1 MPDAPPSEATS
12 ERAGAASA
20 VASDVGES
28 DAGGSHGGGSHG
40 SGSHGSGS
48 HGSGSDV
55 LAPETDSKTANTTA
69 INHLLVFFAL
79 VYVVEGLG
87 QIVGLISQPLN
98 YYLKEVHGWTP
109 LQVTAFITL
118 FNLPW
123 IIKPI
128 YGLVSDFV
136 PLFGY
141 RRKSYL
147 IIANIAA
154 TGGYFWVT
162 QLNAPG
168 DLAFAL
174 MLTAYAMAISSTLC
188 GAVLVENG
196 QQLKESGMFVNQQW
210 LWFNIATMIAAVAGG
225 QLVQHLEPSVA
236 LHSAAAIIAVAP
248 CAVIVGTIFLVPEK
262 KTRIDLAGMKST
274 LRGLV
279 TAFRRRE
286 LWIVAMFMFLYYF
299 SPGLS
304 TPLYYHMTDDLR
316 FSQAYIG
323 VLGSI
328 TAAGWVVGAL
338 LYRPFFGS
346 LSLKHLLNL
355 SIGIGTAVGL
365 AYLLFWNETAAAII
379 SFAAGFAA
387 MLTTVATVTLA
398 ADYCPP
404 RAEGF
409 SFAVLMSII
418 NLANTLADNIGSFLY
433 THAFHRTLPPLVL
446 ISAAFTAFAFVL
458 VPLLRLGDKRQGE
471 PANLGEPV
479 EPAAT
484 GAR

>member
-1 MPDAPPSEATS
+1 MSELPLSEPTS
-12 ERAGAASA
+12 ERSLASTSAAPDDEA
-20 VASDVGES
+20 
-28 DAGGSHGGGSHG
+28 
-40 SGSHGSGS
+40 
-48 HGSGSDV
+48 
-55 LAPETDSKTANTTA
+55 KT
-69 INHLLVFFAL
+69 IKRLLLFFAL
-79 VYVVEGLG
+79 VYVVEGTG
-87 QIVGLISQPLN
+87 QIVGLIYQPLN
-98 YYLKEVHGWTP
+98 YYLKEVQGWTP
-109 LQVTAFITL
+109 VQVTAFITL

-123 IIKPI
+123 IIKPL

-147 IIANIAA
+147 ILVNVAA
-154 TGGYFWVT
+154 IGGYLWVT
-162 QLNAPG
+162 QISAAS

-196 QQLKESGMFVNQQW
+196 QRLKESGTFVNQQW
-210 LWFNIATMIAAVAGG
+210 LWFNIAAMVAAIAGG
-225 QLVQHLEPSVA
+225 QLVQRLAPAHA
-236 LHSAAAIIAVAP
+236 LHAAAAIIAVAP
-248 CAVIVGTIFLVPEK
+248 FAVIAGTVFLVPEK
-262 KTRIDLAGMKST
+262 KTPADLAAMRNT
-274 LRGLV
+274 LRGLL

-286 LWIVAMFMFLYYF
+286 LWIVAMFIFLYYF

-328 TAAGWVVGAL
+328 SAAGWVVGAL
-338 LYRPFFGS
+338 LYRRFFGS
-346 LSLKHLLNL
+346 LTLKNLLNL
-355 SIGIGTAVGL
+355 SIGLGTVAGL
-365 AYLLFWNETAAAII
+365 GYLFFWNETAAAII
-379 SFAAGFAA
+379 SFCGGFAA
-387 MLTTVATVTLA
+387 MLTTVATLTLA

-433 THAFHRTLPPLVL
+433 THVLNRALPPLVL

-471 PANLGEPV
+471 PVQISKRAELSV
-479 EPAAT
+479 H

>member
-1 MPDAPPSEATS
+1 MVAPSQPVE
-12 ERAGAASA
+12 ERPVSASAASPQQDADQHA
-20 VASDVGES
+20 V
-28 DAGGSHGGGSHG
+28 
-40 SGSHGSGS
+40 
-48 HGSGSDV
+48 
-55 LAPETDSKTANTTA
+55 KR
-69 INHLLVFFAL
+69 LLLFFAL

-87 QIVGLISQPLN
+87 QIVAGLISQPLN
-98 YYLKEVHGWTP
+98 YYLKEVHGFSP
-109 LQVTAFITL
+109 PQVTAFVTV

-123 IIKPI
+123 IIKPV

-154 TGGYFWVT
+154 IAGYLWVT

-168 DLAFAL
+168 DLVFAL

-196 QQLKESGMFVNQQW
+196 HQLQQSGTFVNQQW
-210 LWFNIATMIAAVAGG
+210 LWFNIAAMIAAVVGG
-225 QLVQHLEPSVA
+225 QLVQHLAPAAA
-236 LHSAAAIIAVAP
+236 LHTAAGIIAIAP
-248 CAVIVGTIFLVPEK
+248 CAVIVGTLFLVPEK
-262 KTRIDLAGMKST
+262 KTRANLAGMKDT
-274 LRGLV
+274 LRGLL
-279 TAFRRRE
+279 TTFRRRE
-286 LWIVAMFMFLYYF
+286 LWIVAMFIFLYYF

-304 TPLYYHMTDDLR
+304 TPLYYHMTDDLG

-323 VLGSI
+323 LLGSI

-338 LYRPFFGS
+338 LYRRFFES
-346 LSLKHLLNL
+346 LTLKSLLNL
-355 SIGIGTAVGL
+355 SIVIGTAGGL
-365 AYLLFWNETAAAII
+365 AYLLFWNEAAAAII
-379 SFAAGFAA
+379 SFGGGFAA
-387 MLTTVATVTLA
+387 MLTTVATLTLA

-418 NLANTLADNIGSFLY
+418 NLASTLADNAGSFLY
-433 THAFHRTLPPLVL
+433 THVFHRSLPPLVL

-471 PANLGEPV
+471 PAYMSKQM
-479 EPAAT
+479 EPAGT
-484 GAR
+484 TAR

>member
-1 MPDAPPSEATS
+1 MPDAVPSEATQ
-12 ERAGAASA
+12 ERAASA
-20 VASDVGES
+20 RAIAPEISVPGGS
-28 DAGGSHGGGSHG
+28 DA
-40 SGSHGSGS
+40 
-48 HGSGSDV
+48 
-55 LAPETDSKTANTTA
+55 LASRADANSANTA
-69 INHLLVFFAL
+69 AVNHLLLFFAL

-87 QIVGLISQPLN
+87 QIGGLISQPLN
-98 YYLKEVHGWTP
+98 YYLKEVHGWNP

-147 IIANIAA
+147 IIVNLAA
-154 TGGYFWVT
+154 IGGFLWVT
-162 QLNAPG
+162 QLDAPG

-174 MLTAYAMAISSTLC
+174 MVTAYAMAISSTLC

-196 QQLKESGMFVNQQW
+196 QRLKESGTFVNQQW
-210 LWFNIATMIAAVAGG
+210 LWFNIAAMVAAVVGG
-225 QLVQHLEPSVA
+225 QLVQHLAPSDA
-236 LHSAAAIIAVAP
+236 LHSAAAIIALAP

-262 KTRIDLAGMKST
+262 RTRIDLAGMKNT

-279 TAFRRRE
+279 SAFRRRE
-286 LWIVAMFMFLYYF
+286 LWLVATFMFLYYF

-304 TPLYYHMTDDLR
+304 TPLYYHMTDDLG

-323 VLGSI
+323 ALGSI
-328 TAAGWVVGAL
+328 NAAGWVVGAL
-338 LYRPFFGS
+338 LYRRFFGN
-346 LSLKHLLNL
+346 LTLKNLLNL
-355 SIGIGTAVGL
+355 SIGIGAGAGL
-365 AYLLFWNETAAAII
+365 AYLFFWNEAAAAII
-379 SFAAGFAA
+379 SFGGGFAA
-387 MLTTVATVTLA
+387 MLTTVASLTLA

-418 NLANTLADNIGSFLY
+418 NFASTLADNVGSFLY
-433 THAFHRTLPPLVL
+433 THAFHRSLPPLVL

-458 VPLLRLGDKRQGE
+458 VPLLRLGAKRQGE
-471 PANLGEPV
+471 PANMGEPV
-479 EPAAT
+479 ELAGTPA
-484 GAR
+484 R

>member
-1 MPDAPPSEATS
+1 MADAPPTEATNEPS
-12 ERAGAASA
+12 ISATGMASHPDA
-20 VASDVGES
+20 
-28 DAGGSHGGGSHG
+28 DAG
-40 SGSHGSGS
+40 
-48 HGSGSDV
+48 
-55 LAPETDSKTANTTA
+55 T
-69 INHLLVFFAL
+69 IRRLLLFFAL

-98 YYLKEVHGWTP
+98 YYLKEVHGWSP
-109 LQVTAFITL
+109 LQVTAFVTL

-128 YGLVSDFV
+128 YGLVSDFL

-154 TGGYFWVT
+154 TVGYLWVT
-162 QLNAPG
+162 QLNGPG
-168 DLAFAL
+168 DLALAL

-196 QQLKESGMFVNQQW
+196 QRLKESGTFVNQQW
-210 LWFNIATMIAAVAGG
+210 LWFNIAAMAAAVAGG
-225 QLVQHLEPSVA
+225 QLVQHLTPSNA
-236 LHSAAAIIAVAP
+236 LHAAAAIIAVAP
-248 CAVIVGTIFLVPEK
+248 CAVIVGTILLVPEK
-262 KTRIDLAGMKST
+262 KTRIDLAGMKNT

-304 TPLYYHMTDDLR
+304 TPLYYHMTDDLG

-323 VLGSI
+323 ILGSVS
-328 TAAGWVVGAL
+328 AAGWVVGAL
-338 LYRPFFGS
+338 LYRRFFGN
-346 LSLKHLLNL
+346 LTLKNLLNL
-355 SIGIGTAVGL
+355 SIGIGTGAGL
-365 AYLLFWNETAAAII
+365 AYLFFWNETAAAII
-379 SFAAGFAA
+379 SFGAGFAA
-387 MLTTVATVTLA
+387 MLTTVASLTLA
-398 ADYCPP
+398 ADFCPP

-418 NLANTLADNIGSFLY
+418 NFSGTLADNVGSFLY
-433 THAFHRTLPPLVL
+433 THAFHRALPPLVL

-458 VPLLRLGDKRQGE
+458 VPLLRLGNKRQGE
-471 PANLGEPV
+471 PANIDEPM
-479 EPAAT
+479 ELAGT